1 MVGFRAFFGGE
12 GGDCAVFSL
21 PPCRFPCFRL
31 YQKAQLVH
39 GDLSEYNLLV
49 CPARLV
55 ENRLDN
61 DETALQ
67 IVLIDFG
74 QAVDVRHPSAKE
86 LLQRD
91 LLRVKEFFDKM
102 DIQTMD
108 LKSAEEFVVSTDEED
123 AGDDRSM

>member
-1 MVGFRAFFGGE
+1 
-12 GGDCAVFSL
+12 
-21 PPCRFPCFRL
+21 L

-49 CPARLV
+49 CPSRLV

-108 LKSAEEFVVSTDEED
+108 LKSAEKFVVSTDEED
-123 AGDDRSM
+123 AGDDQSSERRQPSG

>member
-1 MVGFRAFFGGE
+1 
-12 GGDCAVFSL
+12 
-21 PPCRFPCFRL
+21 L
-31 YQKAQLVH
+31 YHKAQLVH

-74 QAVDVRHPSAKE
+74 QAVDVRHPNAKE
-86 LLQRD
+86 LLLRD

-102 DIQTMD
+102 GIQTMD
-108 LKSAEEFVVSTDEED
+108 MKHAEEFVVSRDEED
-123 AGDDRSM
+123 AEDDHSRDSNEETDGHQDEPSSKVSYKLA